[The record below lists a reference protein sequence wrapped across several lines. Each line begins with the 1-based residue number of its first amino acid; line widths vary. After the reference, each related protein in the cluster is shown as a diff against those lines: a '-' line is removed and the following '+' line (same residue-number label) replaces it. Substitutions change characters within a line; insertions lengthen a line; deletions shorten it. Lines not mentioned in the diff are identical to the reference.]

1 MLIKICASNS
11 SNVLNI
17 ITNSI
22 NTYIRKTKLNNS
34 DYNIIANMPYKD
46 QIEIFKTRSLNK
58 YKLLNP
64 QRYPKSK
71 MADFQREYNTRMKE
85 KNMNELKKLQASE
98 NRMELRSAKKI
109 VHDNK

>member
-1 MLIKICASNS
+1 M
-11 SNVLNI
+11 
-17 ITNSI
+17 SI

-34 DYNIIANMPYKD
+34 DYNKIATMPYKD

-71 MADFQREYNTRMKE
+71 MSDFQRE
-85 KNMNELKKLQASE
+85 KNMNELKKIQEAENKLE
-98 NRMELRSAKKI
+98 NRMKLRSAKK
-109 VHDNK
+109 DRP

>member
-1 MLIKICASNS
+1 MS
-11 SNVLNI
+11 V
-17 ITNSI
+17 

-34 DYNIIANMPYKD
+34 DYNIISNMPYQN

-71 MADFQREYNTRMKE
+71 MSDFQRE
-85 KNMNELKKLQASE
+85 KNMNELKKIQEAENKLE
-98 NRMELRSAKKI
+98 NRMKLRSAKK
-109 VHDNK
+109 DRP

>member
-1 MLIKICASNS
+1 MS
-11 SNVLNI
+11 V
-17 ITNSI
+17 

-34 DYNIIANMPYKD
+34 DYNIISNMPYQN

-71 MADFQREYNTRMKE
+71 MSDFQREYNTRMKK
-85 KNMNELKKLQASE
+85 KNINELKQIQEAENKLE
-98 NRMELRSAKKI
+98 NRMKLRSAKMNAT
-109 VHDNK
+109 HL

>member
-1 MLIKICASNS
+1 M
-11 SNVLNI
+11 
-17 ITNSI
+17 SI

-34 DYNIIANMPYKD
+34 DYNKIATMPYKD

-71 MADFQREYNTRMKE
+71 MSDFQRE
-85 KNMNELKKLQASE
+85 KNMNELKKIQEAENKLE
-98 NRMELRSAKKI
+98 NRMKLRSA
-109 VHDNK
+109 